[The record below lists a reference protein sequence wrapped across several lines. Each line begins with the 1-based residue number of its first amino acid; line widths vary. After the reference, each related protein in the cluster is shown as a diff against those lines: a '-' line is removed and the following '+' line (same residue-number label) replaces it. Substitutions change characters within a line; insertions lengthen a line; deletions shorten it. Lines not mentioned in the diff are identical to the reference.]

1 MDIFDAYKEM
11 KTGKVIGMYD
21 KNNILLSKLM
31 LCDNKLMYYSDFY
44 YGWRESDMKFND
56 LLDYV
61 FEEIDMH
68 ELDFVSALE
77 EMFKGKKIKSD
88 YSKCVYWVDKS
99 KILMKNMM
107 GQERNAYFLTEE
119 VEGIWRVIE

>member
-1 MDIFDAYKEM
+1 MDIIDAYKEM
-11 KTGKVIGMYD
+11 KTGKIIGMYD

-44 YGWRESDMKFND
+44 YEWRESDMKFND

-77 EMFKGKKIKSD
+77 EMFKGKKIESD
-88 YSKCVYWVDKS
+88 FSKCVYWIDKS
-99 KILMKNMM
+99 KILMKNIM

-119 VEGIWRVIE
+119 VKGIWRVV